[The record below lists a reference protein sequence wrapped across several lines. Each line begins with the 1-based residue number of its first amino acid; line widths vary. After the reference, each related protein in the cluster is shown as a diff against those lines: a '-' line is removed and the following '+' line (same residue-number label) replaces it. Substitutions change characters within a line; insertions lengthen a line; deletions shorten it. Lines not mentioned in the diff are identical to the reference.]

1 MQKIINRIYVEEK
14 TVELVK
20 HFYLRKKK
28 YMKEYFYVLI
38 DICRCHD
45 HIFEKLQFKE
55 SRFLMKL
62 LKAYSTT
69 NMVLKV
75 QCILESNIFLYWCM
89 YV

>member
-1 MQKIINRIYVEEK
+1 MLFLSILAPFTLTNDIGVKFLSTYVDAMIIFLGNYN
-14 TVELVK
+14 
-20 HFYLRKKK
+20 
-28 YMKEYFYVLI
+28 
-38 DICRCHD
+38 
-45 HIFEKLQFKE
+45 

-62 LKAYSTT
+62 LKAYNTT